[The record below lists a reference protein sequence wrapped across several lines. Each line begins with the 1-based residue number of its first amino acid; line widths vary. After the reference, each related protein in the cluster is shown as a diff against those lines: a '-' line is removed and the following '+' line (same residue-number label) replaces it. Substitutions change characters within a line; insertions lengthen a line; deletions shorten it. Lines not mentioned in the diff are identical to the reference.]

1 MNILSNKLVI
11 GSIVLA
17 FVIGAFVIGVYFGGR
32 WAYRDLPVNT
42 VKAPASSPSVKA
54 PLADTGDGEM
64 VSTPS
69 DPASTSEGEEL
80 GNPYSFDGVPDKVAV
95 DLEQMQTR
103 LKEWSDG
110 LFSQF
115 PNVPALEATVE
126 SYQETLNQVIAQNE
140 QLKRAG
146 VPIRER
152 IRRLTLFAAERGD
165 AIATEKR
172 MAELHLKL
180 LRENTELKVEID
192 RYMHQHVML
201 PLPHYLLGLSEEEYQ
216 SLLQGD

>member
-1 MNILSNKLVI
+1 MNILFNKLVI

-17 FVIGAFVIGVYFGGR
+17 LLIVMGVYFGSR
-32 WAYRDLPVNT
+32 WVYRDLPGDT
-42 VKAPASSPSVKA
+42 VKATLSSPSVTV
-54 PLADTGDGEM
+54 PLADTSNGEM

-69 DPASTSEGEEL
+69 APVPTNEEGGL
-80 GNPYSFDGVPDKVAV
+80 GSPSALDDVTDKVAV
-95 DLEQMQTR
+95 DLEQMQVR
-103 LKEWSDG
+103 LKDWSDD
-110 LFSQF
+110 LLNQF

-140 QLKRAG
+140 QLKRSG

-152 IRRLTLFAAERGD
+152 INRLTQFGKEIGNS
-165 AIATEKR
+165 IATEKR
-172 MAELHLKL
+172 MAELHLEL

-216 SLLQGD
+216 SLLHGH